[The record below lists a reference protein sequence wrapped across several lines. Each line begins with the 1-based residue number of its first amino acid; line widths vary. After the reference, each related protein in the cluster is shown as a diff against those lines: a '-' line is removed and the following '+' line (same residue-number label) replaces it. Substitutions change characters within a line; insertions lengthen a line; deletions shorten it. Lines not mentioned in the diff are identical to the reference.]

1 MDPFSSESKV
11 INIKKSRPSIIP
23 SIVALHAISGC
34 DTVPQMFGMGKSKSI
49 KAAEK
54 VPLNYLGKQN
64 ADMQDIIEEGKKF
77 VAKCFGLSET
87 SSSKNRKALW
97 ISKTDGAKK
106 SAKPTNPE
114 KFASN

>member
-1 MDPFSSESKV
+1 MYMDTFSSESKV
-11 INIKKSRPSIIP
+11 INIKKSANSRPSIIP

-34 DTVPQMFGMGKSKSI
+34 DTVPQMFGIIKSKPI

-54 VPLNYLGKQN
+54 VPLNYLGEQN

-97 ISKTDGAKK
+97 ISKTDGPKK
-106 SAKPTNPE
+106 VQNHKP
-114 KFASN
+114 